1 MMPMVHFAL
10 VSRSIWISLLIS
22 NFVSY
27 ESAVESL
34 AFALLVSLFSDLPGG
49 TEEQVFMT
57 YYLSINSTLQ

>member
-57 YYLSINSTLQ
+57 YYLSINSTFQ

>member
-1 MMPMVHFAL
+1 MVHFAL

>member
-1 MMPMVHFAL
+1 MVHFAL

-57 YYLSINSTLQ
+57 YYLSINSTFQ